1 MLKNRTV
8 NIVFAL
14 ILVSIMIS
22 DNYSEVP
29 FWIYLVPVVLYSLI
43 QAYGSIILSAEFFI
57 DVKSSGQK
65 NSNQVAL
72 TFDDG
77 PVPGKTEMILEIL
90 DRYKIT
96 ATFFCIGNRVKTN
109 PALLNAIHSKGHLVG
124 NHSYWHGK
132 LFDLQTS
139 AAINK
144 ELEDTNQVIFEALG
158 VKPQFFRPPYGVT
171 NPMVASAIRKG
182 GYKTIGWSVR
192 SLDTV
197 IKDSEKLFKKVSSAV
212 KGGDIILFHDF
223 SDSTIQILPRLIE
236 HIQKNG
242 LRIVRV
248 DELLN
253 EKAYA

>member
-8 NIVFAL
+8 NIVFVL
-14 ILVSIMIS
+14 ILISIMIS
-22 DNYSEVP
+22 DNYSEIP
-29 FWIYLVPVVLYSLI
+29 LWIYVIVAFAYTLI
-43 QAYGSIILSAEFFI
+43 QAYGSIVLSAQFFV
-57 DVKSSGQK
+57 DVKSSGNA

-77 PVPGKTEMILEIL
+77 PIAGKTDMILEIL
-90 DRYKIT
+90 ERYKVP
-96 ATFFCIGNRVKTN
+96 ASFFCIGNHVKEH
-109 PALLNAIHSKGHLVG
+109 PEILSKIHARGHVIG

-132 LFDLQTS
+132 LFDLQTPG
-139 AAINK
+139 AIAK
-144 ELEDTNQVIFEALG
+144 ELSDTNQIIFDTLG
-158 VKPQFFRPPYGVT
+158 VKPEFFRPPYGVT
-171 NPMVASAIRKG
+171 NPMVASAIRQG

-197 IKDSEKLFKKVSSAV
+197 IKDSEKLLSKVTAAV
-212 KGGDIILFHDF
+212 KGGDIVLFHDF
-223 SDSTIQILPRLIE
+223 SDSTIEILPRFIE
-236 HIQKNG
+236 HIQKSG

>member
-1 MLKNRTV
+1 MLRNRTV

-14 ILVSIMIS
+14 ILISIMIS
-22 DNYSEVP
+22 DNYSEIP
-29 FWIYLVPVVLYSLI
+29 LWIYVIVIVGYCLI
-43 QAYGSIILSAEFFI
+43 QAYGSIVLSAQFFI
-57 DVKSSGQK
+57 DVKSSGETG
-65 NSNQVAL
+65 SNQVAL

-77 PVPGKTEMILEIL
+77 PVPGKTELILEIL
-90 DRYKIT
+90 DRYKVP
-96 ATFFCIGNRVKTN
+96 ASFFCIGNRVKEH
-109 PALLNAIHSKGHLVG
+109 PEILLKIHAKGHVIG

-132 LFDLQTS
+132 LFDLQT
-139 AAINK
+139 AATILK
-144 ELEDTNQVIFEALG
+144 ELDDTDQIIFDTLG
-158 VKPQFFRPPYGVT
+158 VKPEFFRPPYGVT

-197 IKDSEKLFKKVSSAV
+197 IKDSEKLFSKVSTAL
-212 KGGDIILFHDF
+212 KGGDIVLFHDF
-223 SDSTIQILPRLIE
+223 SDSTIQILPRFIE
-236 HIQKNG
+236 HIQKSG